1 MRPRKAF
8 TLIELLVVVAI
19 IALLISILLPSL
31 SRARELSKRLV
42 CASNVK
48 GIGTSCKIYANE
60 NEESWPVP
68 EFNTDKTQVKTW
80 NKLPTDAADD
90 TGGSATAPDRT
101 MLSTSVSTQ
110 LSTTRAFW
118 MLIRSGDNTPKQYV
132 CPSSGDSVD
141 PTDELDFYYDF
152 FSLSNVSYGY
162 QVPYGPIGTRPGE
175 GLDSRMVVAADKGP
189 MYASGLAESG
199 ASALDDIGVN
209 PPSVTVASSPNEW
222 RKFNSPNHGG
232 RGAGE
237 GQNCLYADGHAS
249 FERKPVVGVDQD
261 NIYTAMNDG
270 VNQSNDL
277 WRIQGLVPPSSV
289 GGSPWYPGMD
299 VFGTGLF
306 ASTDSLIYP

>member
-1 MRPRKAF
+1 MKRRKAF

-60 NEESWPVP
+60 NDESWPIP
-68 EFNTDKTQVKTW
+68 EFNPDKAVVKSW
-80 NKLPTDAADD
+80 NKLPTDAADEGQG
-90 TGGSATAPDRT
+90 TAAIPGRWKAISTAATT
-101 MLSTSVSTQ
+101 K

-118 MLIRSGDNTPKQYV
+118 MLIRAGDNTPKQYV
-132 CPSSGDSVD
+132 CPSSGDSID

-152 FSLSNVSYGY
+152 ASLSNISYGY
-162 QVPYGPIGTRPGE
+162 QVSYGPTGTRPGE

-189 MYASGLAESG
+189 MYASGLAEGG
-199 ASALDDIGVN
+199 ATSLNEIGT
-209 PPSVTVASSPNEW
+209 TVLLASSPNEW

-261 NIYTAMNDG
+261 NIYTVMSSG
-270 VNQSNDL
+270 ISQTTDL
-277 WRIQGLVPPSSV
+277 WRIKGIVPPKTDY
-289 GGSPWYPGMD
+289 GTPWYPGFD
-299 VFGTGLF
+299 VFGVGLF
-306 ASTDSLIYP
+306 ASTDTLIYP